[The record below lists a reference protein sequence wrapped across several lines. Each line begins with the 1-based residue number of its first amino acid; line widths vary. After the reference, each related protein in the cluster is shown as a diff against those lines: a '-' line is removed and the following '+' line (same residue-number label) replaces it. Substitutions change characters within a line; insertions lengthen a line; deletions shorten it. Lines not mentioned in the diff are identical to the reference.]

1 VRDKDAIGS
10 ACLLAEAAAFHASTG
25 SSFYYALLGL
35 YARHGVHQDELLSVT
50 KPGRSGLEEI
60 QAIMA
65 RLRTATPTE
74 VAGVSVAEVVDYQ
87 QRSKRVLAD
96 GSTSALTLPASNVI
110 QLVMANGDRITARPS
125 GTEPK
130 IKYYFNV
137 LGGHLG
143 EVDQAGQY
151 RRVREE
157 LAARVDA
164 YREALRQY

>member
-1 VRDKDAIGS
+1 
-10 ACLLAEAAAFHASTG
+10 
-25 SSFYYALLGL
+25 
-35 YARHGVHQDELLSVT
+35 
-50 KPGRSGLEEI
+50 
-60 QAIMA
+60 
-65 RLRTATPTE
+65 
-74 VAGVSVAEVVDYQ
+74 VAGVPVAEVVDYQ

-110 QLVMANGDRITARPS
+110 QLLMANGDRITARPS

-137 LGGHLG
+137 FGSHLD
-143 EVDQAGQY
+143 EADQAGQY